1 MAKSIKLTYF
11 DLPGRGELS
20 RMLLAYGGQPWEDNR
35 ISFAEWPELK
45 PKTQLGTLPVL
56 EYNGKKLSQSIA
68 IARFLAKEVGLA
80 GKNNMEQAEA
90 DMIVDTIVDVQ
101 IELFKNMFEKDPVE
115 KKKQKDKIEKETFP
129 KFLKQM
135 LAILQQ
141 SPGAYLVGNDMTWA
155 DIALA
160 GFLDAFMDAYHI
172 DGISQ
177 FSLIKELKCKVFEC
191 ANLKAYLAARKA

>member
-1 MAKSIKLTYF
+1 
-11 DLPGRGELS
+11 
-20 RMLLAYGGQPWEDNR
+20 MLLAYGGQPWEDNR

-68 IARFLAKEVGLA
+68 IARFLVKEVGLA

-101 IELFKNMFEKDPVE
+101 IELFKNMFEKEPVE